1 MIQSEPECLAH
12 DGSCETPPP
21 SLPRGSATPPKRGP
35 ANSEADPGQPTGT
48 RTGYPTLDLHE
59 LVSRRAEHLAAIQA
73 EIVELARLAE
83 IDKKLRRHNKTC
95 HSVLEAGQ
103 MLLGGQQR
111 LDKIGQRI
119 VQLVADLNAQHLR
132 LIAARRVLAVLNGRI
147 HAEYAKID
155 RQFAALDI
163 HAELLAEQMR
173 VAEEALQPLASSKMS
188 EDAAPSDCG
197 MIDSPSPM
205 QGGAKA
211 VMAGSEAMRADE
223 PSGAPMSEG
232 GMHTLNVTTT
242 DTVSVDSIGSYHE
255 AGLTVHDHDTNVP
268 LACGWDA
275 CTNESSDTRMP
286 NYSGKGMSCADASS
300 YHISP
305 VEIDFLFFGVNGR
318 TRRCHFGS
326 RISHHLL
333 S

>member
-1 MIQSEPECLAH
+1 
-12 DGSCETPPP
+12 
-21 SLPRGSATPPKRGP
+21 
-35 ANSEADPGQPTGT
+35 
-48 RTGYPTLDLHE
+48 
-59 LVSRRAEHLAAIQA
+59 
-73 EIVELARLAE
+73 
-83 IDKKLRRHNKTC
+83 
-95 HSVLEAGQ
+95 

-111 LDKIGQRI
+111 LDKIGQRLE
-119 VQLVADLNAQHLR
+119 QLTADLNAQQLR
-132 LIAARRVLAVLNGRI
+132 LITAGRVM
-147 HAEYAKID
+147 
-155 RQFAALDI
+155 AALDDRMYAEYVNKI
-163 HAELLAEQMR
+163 DNQSAALDKLAELLAEQMH

-188 EDAAPSDCG
+188 GDAAPSDCG
-197 MIDSPSPM
+197 MIDSPSSV

-286 NYSGKGMSCADASS
+286 NYSGKGMSCGDAITRT
-300 YHISP
+300 HRP
-305 VEIDFLFFGVNGR
+305 NGSFIVR
-318 TRRCHFGS
+318 HATSIF
-326 RISHHLL
+326 
-333 S
+333 